1 MEIRAKQTIFCEGA
15 RGSLT
20 EGLKKHY

>member
-20 EGLKKHY
+20 EGLKKHF